1 MTASYDGTAAT
12 VRSDIYSLAAIL
24 YEALT
29 GRRTYLSNPASP
41 PLTHTS
47 RRRYPRPGR
56 IYRGLAAQAWPASA
70 SRTASQGA

>member
-24 YEALT
+24 YEA
-29 GRRTYLSNPASP
+29 
-41 PLTHTS
+41 LTHTS

-70 SRTASQGA
+70 SRTAFQGA